1 MSISLEQATSSLL
14 RAGLMSDEELEAA
27 CHQLEQE
34 SGVTTAEGLLDYLR
48 NDGRLTK
55 HQVRRVTQGRS
66 QELVFG
72 NYVVLSRIGT
82 GGMGD
87 VFKALHRRMQRVV
100 AIKVIKKKMATDEFI
115 IRFRREIQ
123 AAARLNHP
131 NVIAAY
137 DADECELGDFL
148 VMEYVEGTDFKEIVS
163 ESGPLNPEEAL
174 ETIRQAAL
182 GLAYAHRNGIVHRDI
197 KPANLMR
204 DLSGA
209 VKVADLGLA
218 HMSDPSGDVAKS
230 AELTQAGTVAG
241 TIDYMSPEQAV
252 DTASVDLRAD
262 IYSLGC
268 TFFFLLTARPVFSE
282 PSLMGRMLAHRESDP
297 PSLRDLLQGIGPEID
312 GLFQRMVQ
320 KKPEDRFDSMLD
332 LVTEIET
339 LQGKH
344 VAPNDSVQ
352 PTWNPGECSVMLVVE
367 SRLQSAMISKMLNE
381 IGVHEIHACS
391 SGEEALGR
399 LPTTPVQVI
408 ILSRTLP
415 DISGVQLSEQIRD
428 ELRWSRVAVLM
439 MTADPLNETATQAM
453 SRLGGVDVLQKPFD
467 APKLQTALD
476 RLFRIEAE
484 DAGELAGLESRHVL
498 VVDDSSVARR
508 RIVQTL
514 TELGFAQFT
523 GVEDGADAIQHL
535 RTEQFDLIVTD
546 YNMPMVNGRDLI
558 EWIRNESDQ
567 PDVPVIMVTTEFD
580 PMKLGE
586 VYQLGVSAIC
596 GKSFDRE
603 QVRNI
608 VIRLF
613 M

>member
-14 RAGLMSDEELEAA
+14 RAGLMTDEELESA

-34 SGVTTAEGLLDYLR
+34 SDVVTADRLLDHLMS
-48 NDGRLTK
+48 DGRLTK
-55 HQVRRVTQGRS
+55 YQVRRVTQGRS
-66 QELVFG
+66 HELVFG
-72 NYVVLSRIGT
+72 NYAVLNRIGT

-87 VFKALHRRMQRVV
+87 VFRALHRRMQRVV
-100 AIKVIKKKMATDEFI
+100 ALKVIKNKMATEEFI
-115 IRFRREIQ
+115 IRFRREIE

-148 VMEYVEGTDFKEIVS
+148 VMEYVEGTDFKEIVDQG
-163 ESGPLNPEEAL
+163 GPLGPEDAL
-174 ETIRQAAL
+174 ETMRQAAV

-204 DLSGA
+204 DVSGV

-218 HMSDPSGDVAKS
+218 RVSDTAGHVAQG
-230 AELTQAGTVAG
+230 AGLTQTGSVAG

-252 DTASVDLRAD
+252 DSASVDLRAD

-268 TFFFLLTARPVFSE
+268 TFFFLLTGGPMFNE
-282 PSLMGRMLAHRESDP
+282 PSLMGRMLAHRETAP
-297 PSLRDLLQGIGPEID
+297 PILTDLLESVSPEID
-312 GLFQRMVQ
+312 ALFQRMVR

-332 LVTEIET
+332 LVSEIET
-339 LQGKH
+339 LQGKRS
-344 VAPNDSVQ
+344 AEDDGPA
-352 PTWNPGECSVMLVVE
+352 WNPADCTVMLVVE
-367 SRLQSAMISKMLNE
+367 SRLQTAMISKMLNE
-381 IGVHEIHACS
+381 LGVGEIHTCS
-391 SGEEALGR
+391 SGEEALNR
-399 LPTTPVQVI
+399 LRITPVQIVL
-408 ILSRTLP
+408 LSSTLP
-415 DISGVQLSEQIRD
+415 DMSGVQLSETIRD

-439 MTADPLNETATQAM
+439 MTADPLNETATQAVG
-453 SRLGGVDVLQKPFD
+453 RLGGVDVLQKPFD
-467 APKLQTALD
+467 APKLGTALD
-476 RLFRIEAE
+476 RLFRIEAD
-484 DAGELAGLESRHVL
+484 DAGKLAGLESRRVL
-498 VVDDSSVARR
+498 IVDDSRVARR
-508 RIVQTL
+508 RIEQTL
-514 TELGFAQFT
+514 SELGFRDFT
-523 GVEDGADAIQHL
+523 GVEDGADAIQHM
-535 RTEQFDLIVTD
+535 RTAEYDLIVTD

-558 EWIRNESDQ
+558 EWIRHESSQ
-567 PDVPVIMVTTEFD
+567 PEIPVIMVTTEFD
-580 PMKLGE
+580 PIKLAE